1 VRAALAGAGSGQLE
15 AELPDGLETRVG
27 TRFTAGQELSGGQWQ
42 RFALARGLVRPAPL
56 LVVLDEPTA
65 SLDAPTE
72 AALFA
77 RYARAARELG
87 AAHGTITLLVSHRFS
102 TVRTADLIVV
112 LEDGKPIDSGSHEQL
127 ITTGGQ
133 YAELFE
139 LQARAYA

>member
-1 VRAALAGAGSGQLE
+1 M
-15 AELPDGLETRVG
+15 
-27 TRFTAGQELSGGQWQ
+27 
-42 RFALARGLVRPAPL
+42 
-56 LVVLDEPTA
+56 LDEPTA
-65 SLDAPTE
+65 SLDPPTE

-87 AAHGTITLLVSHRFS
+87 AAHGTVTLLVSHRFS

-112 LEDGKPIDSGSHEQL
+112 LEDGTVVESGSHEQL
-127 ITTGGQ
+127 IAAGGQ